1 MYKNQPKTDATA
13 KPSIEAFALPSELR
27 RTHNFASRARP
38 IIGLDLPL
46 APSTAGPSTPSKLNF
61 THAPTPRRRPRS
73 MPETDFLIES
83 RIGDNDTARG
93 LPASWREPHQEKP
106 KKRRLWSWSE
116 RSTAAFSGFAGGLI
130 VVLPLIFILGSQ
142 TTVAPVV
149 DQTQRASPFS
159 FASTATYFEDFW
171 KGAAQKLAPSG
182 SARSAD
188 AAGPVPIAEIET
200 KAITAI
206 RDGQLD
212 EARRTLRT
220 AASPENPRLWLL
232 LAQSY
237 DPETTGRTQAATL
250 ANDIEFARFY
260 YRQALTYGIE
270 AARPRLE
277 ALSPR

>member
-1 MYKNQPKTDATA
+1 MYKNQPTSETTA

-46 APSTAGPSTPSKLNF
+46 TPSTASPNTSTKLNF
-61 THAPTPRRRPRS
+61 THAPTPRRAKS

-83 RIGDNDTARG
+83 RIGDNDTAYG
-93 LPASWREPHQEKP
+93 LPASWREPHVEKP
-106 KKRRLWSWSE
+106 KKRRRWSWSE

-130 VVLPLIFILGSQ
+130 VVLPLIFLLSTQ
-142 TTVAPVV
+142 TTVAPVL
-149 DQTQRASPFS
+149 DQTERASTFS
-159 FASTATYFEDFW
+159 FASTAGYFQEFW
-171 KGAAQKLAPSG
+171 KGAAEKLTPSG
-182 SARSAD
+182 AARSAD

-200 KAITAI
+200 RAITAL

-237 DPETTGRTQAATL
+237 DPDTSGSMQAATM

-277 ALSPR
+277 ALSPH